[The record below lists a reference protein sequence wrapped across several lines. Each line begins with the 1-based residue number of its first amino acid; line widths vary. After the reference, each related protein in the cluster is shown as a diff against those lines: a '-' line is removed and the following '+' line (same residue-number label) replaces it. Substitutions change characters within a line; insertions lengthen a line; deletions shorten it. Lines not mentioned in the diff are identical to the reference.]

1 MTSSVW
7 TASAL
12 LSNVATERRQ
22 GKELMLTHTR
32 HRLVDMNTLDI
43 LPSNISTGLPT
54 ALFPPTVLLAMIFN
68 F

>member
-1 MTSSVW
+1 VTSSVW

-32 HRLVDMNTLDI
+32 HLVDMNTLDI

-54 ALFPPTVLLAMIFN
+54 ALFPPTVLLAMIFK